1 MEERGFDALQHGMG
15 AVVLVAST
23 ILLTLI
29 IIAGGLIF
37 RYLEIQYRREH
48 PKEAGREPS
57 DQPHA

>member
-1 MEERGFDALQHGMG
+1 MPERGFDALQHGMG

-48 PKEAGREPS
+48 PDE
-57 DQPHA
+57 